1 MMYIGQT
8 SYMGHMS
15 CITHDVYQ
23 ADKLYGAH
31 ELYYTLCISGKQAIQ
46 GHMSC
51 ITHDVYQAD
60 KLYGAHEL
68 YYT

>member
-1 MMYIGQT
+1 
-8 SYMGHMS
+8 MGHMS

-31 ELYYTLCISGKQAIQ
+31 DGQTSYM
-46 GHMSC
+46 GHMTC
-51 ITHDVYQAD
+51 ITHDVYRAD